1 MWEIFWVKKWEMWN
15 EKKDIGNIRIH
26 SYLIDPLQHLI
37 AECGLRR
44 KLADKKQR
52 KYNEV

>member
-1 MWEIFWVKKWEMWN
+1 MWN
-15 EKKDIGNIRIH
+15 EKKDIENIRIH
-26 SYLIDPLQHLI
+26 SCLIDPLQHLV
-37 AECGLRR
+37 AEGGLRR